1 MSTRTFVPPLHARS
15 RTRVMTL
22 AVCASMWALLPSAA
36 GAQLIPIKTIPI
48 ADGDQ
53 FNFFPSSN
61 AGMAGVNIA
70 LPDTLLDPFLNPAK
84 GVRLARGQFFGTP
97 SFYSISRGAGGGK
110 TLPLGAIVR
119 SGSTF
124 AGLLLA
130 LQEVDPSRRPDVTP
144 IGIASTVDFRTTTSA
159 DILPTGATSPS
170 RQNKYA
176 YALLGHD
183 FGAGLSLAASAQWD
197 GLHAIDGTEI
207 LYANNQGIIQ
217 NGDAVDVRLGLLKQW
232 KGDRSFE
239 ALLLHNRFG
248 MTHDVRFVDLIW
260 DPGLRTIASRPRLD
274 HNVDQT
280 NTWGAHFAYSRPI
293 GDSGWRIGAIA
304 TTNLLSHPKIPNYE
318 IEQVQSI
325 PRDPG
330 HSAAYDLGIG
340 VSKTRGGVSFAVEGV
355 LEPIVSHTW
364 AEAESP
370 IESASGAM
378 IPAGAKTIENH
389 FRFANA
395 VVRSGVSQEFKLQDS
410 DTRMRFQ
417 LGIGLRSVH
426 YRVDQFDHVQEQGR
440 GLEEHWLE
448 WSPTWGL
455 SVRFTELELRYVGR
469 ATNGSG
475 RPAQQQLFFP
485 PGVLAAADA
494 SGRSVLAVPNG
505 PMTLDPV
512 RVTTHQV
519 SVSLPIR

>member
-1 MSTRTFVPPLHARS
+1 MPTPSHYRPSPR
-15 RTRVMTL
+15 
-22 AVCASMWALLPSAA
+22 ALLLALSTSLCALSPSVAH
-36 GAQLIPIKTIPI
+36 AQLIPIKTVPI

-70 LPDTLLDPFLNPAK
+70 LPDSLLDPFLNPAK
-84 GVRLARGQFFGTP
+84 GARLARGQFFGTP
-97 SFYSISRGAGGGK
+97 SFYSISKGAGGGK

-130 LQEVDPSRRPDVTP
+130 IQEVDPSRRPGAPPIAFASDVALP
-144 IGIASTVDFRTTTSA
+144 TSSA
-159 DILPTGATSPS
+159 EILPTGASSPS
-170 RQNKYA
+170 RQNKYV
-176 YALLGHD
+176 YAMLGRE
-183 FGAGLSLAASAQWD
+183 FSAGLSLAASAQWD
-197 GLHAIDGTEI
+197 GLHAIDGTDI
-207 LYANNQGIIQ
+207 LYANNQGIVQ
-217 NGDAVDVRLGLLKQW
+217 SGDAIDVRLGLLKQW

-248 MTHDVRFVDLIW
+248 MTHDVRFVDLVW
-260 DPGLRTIASRPRLD
+260 DPGLRTIASRPRME
-274 HNVDQT
+274 HNVDRT
-280 NTWGAHFAYSRPI
+280 NAWGAHFAYSRPV

-340 VSKTRGGVSFAVEGV
+340 LSKTRNGVSFAVEGV
-355 LEPIVSHTW
+355 VEPILSHTW
-364 AEAESP
+364 AQADTP
-370 IESASGAM
+370 LESASGAT
-378 IPAGAKTIENH
+378 IPTGAKTVENH

-395 VVRSGVSQEFKLQDS
+395 VVRTGVSQDFEFENS
-410 DTRMRFQ
+410 DTRARLQ

-426 YRVDQFDHVQEQGR
+426 YWVDQFDHVQEQGR
-440 GLEEHWLE
+440 SLQEHWLE
-448 WSPTWGL
+448 WSPTWGF
-455 SVRFTELELRYVGR
+455 SVRFTELEIRYVGR
-469 ATNGSG
+469 MANGNG
-475 RPAQQQLFFP
+475 RPGQQQVFFP
-485 PGVLAAADA
+485 PGVLDAAAA

-512 RVTTHQV
+512 SVMTHQV

>member
-1 MSTRTFVPPLHARS
+1 MSTPSHVRPSFRALA
-15 RTRVMTL
+15 L
-22 AVCASMWALLPSAA
+22 AVFTSVCALPWSSAS
-36 GAQLIPIKTIPI
+36 AQLIPIKTVPI

-61 AGMAGVNIA
+61 AGMAGVGIA

-84 GVRLARGQFFGTP
+84 GVRLARGQVFGTP
-97 SFYSISRGAGGGK
+97 SFYSISRSSGGGK

-130 LQEVDPSRRPDVTP
+130 LQEVDPSRRPGTGP
-144 IGIASTVDFRTTTSA
+144 IFATADPLASGTV

-176 YALLGHD
+176 YAMLGRE
-183 FGAGLSLAASAQWD
+183 FGAGLSVAASAQWD

-207 LYANNQGIIQ
+207 LYANNQGIVQ

-232 KGDRSFE
+232 KGERSFE

-260 DPGLRTIASRPRLD
+260 NPGLRTITSQPRNE
-274 HNVDQT
+274 HNVDRT
-280 NTWGAHFAYSRPI
+280 NTWGAHFAYSRPL
-293 GDSGWRIGAIA
+293 GDSGWHIGAIA

-318 IEQVQSI
+318 LEQVMSI

-340 VSKTRGGVSFAVEGV
+340 LSKSRNAVTFAVEGV
-355 LEPIVSHTW
+355 FEPIVSHTW
-364 AEAESP
+364 AEADAP
-370 IESASGAM
+370 IESASGST
-378 IPAGAKTIENH
+378 IPMGGKTIENH

-395 VVRSGVSQEFKLQDS
+395 VVRTGVSQEFQFQDS
-410 DTRMRFQ
+410 ETRMKLQ

-426 YRVDQFDHVQEQGR
+426 YWVDQFDHVQQEGR

-455 SVRFTELELRYVGR
+455 SVRFAELELRYVGR
-469 ATNGSG
+469 AANGSG
-475 RPAQQQLFFP
+475 RPAQSQEFFP
-485 PGVLAAADA
+485 PVGVLDAAGA